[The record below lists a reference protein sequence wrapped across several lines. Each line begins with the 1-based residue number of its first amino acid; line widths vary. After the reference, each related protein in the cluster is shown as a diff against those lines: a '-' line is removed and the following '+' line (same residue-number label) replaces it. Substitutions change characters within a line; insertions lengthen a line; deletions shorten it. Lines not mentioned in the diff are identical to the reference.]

1 MSTPARDSGG
11 VHDDDVT
18 DDAFAQ
24 EHKKRSKNCS
34 TDVANSNITTFETV
48 RTHQRNQSEDPKGGE
63 FLKSVDQDT
72 WEVSP
77 AQCSPPGKHKPNPDS
92 SVCGDLEEMRRRLSR
107 TGDFQKFCLH

>member
-18 DDAFAQ
+18 DDAFAK

-34 TDVANSNITTFETV
+34 TDVANSKITTFETV

-77 AQCSPPGKHKPNPDS
+77 ARQHNAQPLASTNPTLTPRF
-92 SVCGDLEEMRRRLSR
+92 VETWRR
-107 TGDFQKFCLH
+107 